1 MATPAPAT
9 ASPDLRVLCRRLAS
23 TPVDDLPRLCPL
35 LVSHVL
41 RCGASLSASPDAG
54 KGKDKGSEVPVLV
67 HKLRTHITTLLTGK
81 SASGRFAAVCL
92 VKGVVD
98 VGGWESLRL
107 AEPWIRGL
115 IAIVQKNDPLATKE
129 LAIIALTKIYMLLQ
143 GYQTLIREMATPTLP
158 SFVTACLQLIK
169 PSASGQPLKTPASVI
184 ETVASSLSKLVVLYP
199 TTLRPF
205 ATQTRTALRAYVAST
220 SSDSLVVP
228 PTLRESSRQLFILL
242 SYTAPK
248 NGSSDEWAKF
258 IKAAILDSQATADQ
272 IFRGVVESWESTTG
286 YRPQQPRTDGT
297 PTGGGDSPDEFPSWS
312 GVQAGSERL
321 SGLLDFLASY
331 LDNPT
336 KAPVTVPVG
345 ELLDLT
351 SRLTLVTP
359 PSATSP
365 EDSIQTNPAIGRDEK
380 SELWTALPSIHS
392 AVLRLH
398 TSLLRR
404 LSDSALPLATDIID
418 QTVRVLSPSPSIRE
432 TAYTLFHPLLLLS
445 GPTLPRLT
453 VDSLNPLIQSVC
465 NDILLATGHISP
477 EPTSTQPAN
486 NKSTTTGNADAFLST
501 PTDKQASAFPL
512 LPTSHVTS
520 AQSLLPFFLSHLPQS
535 HLSPDLRG
543 LLDRTAILSNSK
555 PAMLASCLHPYKD
568 TRGRYYPSIL
578 PFLVRQYGKDKDVEL
593 LRSNLIKAQQKQIG
607 EEWDAS
613 EGLQQLLLSNGHG
626 SAKEADEEMAF
637 VDNEREEVMVEVQEK
652 KKKKKVVTSGWGD
665 VKPVEEEEKMEV
677 DDEPQSVNAF
687 AVTTKIETETVEE
700 EKVVTMTPR
709 ETRAAAALK
718 RKSETSFEADAKKPA
733 AKRVD
738 TKKAVEKKVEVAKVE
753 QKKEEEDDDDG
764 SDSEGSVQ
772 IDMSLDDSED
782 EEAAEED
789 DEQSK

>member
-1 MATPAPAT
+1 MATPAA
-9 ASPDLRVLCRRLAS
+9 ASPDLRVLCRRLTS

-41 RCGASLSASPDAG
+41 RCGAPLSASPDAG

-92 VKGVVD
+92 VKAVVD
-98 VGGWESLRL
+98 VGGWESLRT

-129 LAIIALTKIYMLLQ
+129 LAIVALTKIYMLLQ

-169 PSASGQPLKTPASVI
+169 PSASGQPPKTPASVI

-205 ATQTRTALRAYVAST
+205 ATQTRTALRAYIAPT
-220 SSDSLVVP
+220 SSESLVVP
-228 PTLRESSRQLFILL
+228 QSLRESSRQLFILL

-248 NGSSDEWAKF
+248 NGSSDEWAKS

-272 IFRGVVESWESTTG
+272 IFRAVVESWESTTG
-286 YRPQQPRTDGT
+286 YRPQQSRTDGV

-351 SRLTLVTP
+351 SRLTLITP
-359 PSATSP
+359 PSASSP
-365 EDSIQTNPAIGRDEK
+365 EDSIPTNPAISRDEK
-380 SELWTALPSIHS
+380 SELWTSLPSIHS

-398 TSLLRR
+398 TSLVRR

-418 QTVRVLSPSPSIRE
+418 QAVRVLASSPSIRE
-432 TAYTLFHPLLLLS
+432 TAYTLFNPLLLLS

-453 VDSLNPLIQSVC
+453 VDSLNPLIHSVC
-465 NDILLATGHISP
+465 NDILLAAGHITP
-477 EPTSTQPAN
+477 ETSAPQPA
-486 NKSTTTGNADAFLST
+486 KSTTTGNADAFLSA
-501 PTDKQASAFPL
+501 PQDKTTSPFPL
-512 LPTSHVTS
+512 LPTSHVS
-520 AQSLLPFFLSHLPQS
+520 AAWSLLPLFLSHLPQS
-535 HLSPDLRG
+535 HLSPELRG

-555 PAMLASCLHPYKD
+555 SAMLSSCLHPYKD
-568 TRGRYYPSIL
+568 SRGRYYPSIL
-578 PFLVRQYGKDKDVEL
+578 PFLVRQYGRDKDVEL
-593 LRSNLIKAQQKQIG
+593 VRSNLIKAQQKQVG
-607 EEWDAS
+607 DEWDPTS
-613 EGLQQLLLSNGHG
+613 GLEQLLLSNGHN
-626 SAKEADEEMAF
+626 STKEHDEEEMAL
-637 VDNEREEVMVEVQEK
+637 DSDQEVILQEK
-652 KKKKKVVTSGWGD
+652 KKNKVTSGWGD
-665 VKPVEEEEKMEV
+665 VKPLEMELDEQPARVAEKTANAFEVTSVHIEKEEEI
-677 DDEPQSVNAF
+677 
-687 AVTTKIETETVEE
+687 TT
-700 EKVVTMTPR
+700 TMTPR
-709 ETRAAAALK
+709 ETRAAVALK
-718 RKSETSFEADAKKPA
+718 RKSETFEAAAEAKKEPA

-738 TKKAVEKKVEVAKVE
+738 TKTVVEKKKKKTTTLEKKVAVVEE
-753 QKKEEEDDDDG
+753 KKDEEEDDD

-782 EEAAEED
+782 EE
-789 DEQSK
+789 DEKEQDGE